1 MQLGV
6 WHRVYDF
13 TLDSSVGGFANFN
26 IENDQWNTLFP
37 GLRAKLMTL
46 GYHFRV
52 PLIREMFLAW
62 GMSIASAR
70 NIRHLLEASNDPAAA
85 ANRRDGRT
93 GNAAAVVVGGAQE
106 AANARPGNYEVV
118 LNRRKG
124 FVRLALQTGTPLVPV
139 ISFNE
144 VEVYDQLTYPEGSA
158 TRRFQEAF
166 KRVTGVMPV
175 LFFGRGIFQY
185 TFGLLP
191 LRRRITT
198 VVGGPL
204 EVPLVEQ
211 PDSQQIERVHAQFS
225 ASLVDLFEAHKA
237 KYIEKHET
245 TFMVIT

>member
-1 MQLGV
+1 
-6 WHRVYDF
+6 
-13 TLDSSVGGFANFN
+13 
-26 IENDQWNTLFP
+26 
-37 GLRAKLMTL
+37 MTL
-46 GYHFRV
+46 SYHFRV
-52 PLIREMFLAW
+52 PIMREMFLAW
-62 GMSIASAR
+62 GMSTASAR
-70 NIRHLLEASNDPAAA
+70 NIRCLLEASNDPKAA
-85 ANRRDGRT
+85 ANVRDGRT

-118 LNRRKG
+118 LLRRKG

-144 VEVYDQLTYPEGSA
+144 VEVYDQLTYPVGSK
-158 TRRFQEAF
+158 TRMFQEAF
-166 KRVTGVMPV
+166 KRLTGVMPV

-198 VVGGPL
+198 VVGAPL

-211 PDSQQIERVHAQFS
+211 PDAEQIERVHAQFCV
-225 ASLVDLFEAHKA
+225 ALVALFEAHKA
-237 KYIEKHET
+237 TYIEKHAT